1 MTVQLVLWTLAL
13 AAAIAGL
20 AQVYRLHKR
29 PRAPAPRPWWETPE
43 GVAELSRALRP
54 LWFAAALT
62 VLGALAPRLFRL
74 IGA

>member
-1 MTVQLVLWTLAL
+1 MSVTVQLVLWTLAL

-29 PRAPAPRPWWETPE
+29 PRAPRPWWETTE
-43 GVAELSRALRP
+43 GVAALSPALRP

-62 VLGALAPRLFRL
+62 VPGALAPRLFRL
-74 IGA
+74 VGA